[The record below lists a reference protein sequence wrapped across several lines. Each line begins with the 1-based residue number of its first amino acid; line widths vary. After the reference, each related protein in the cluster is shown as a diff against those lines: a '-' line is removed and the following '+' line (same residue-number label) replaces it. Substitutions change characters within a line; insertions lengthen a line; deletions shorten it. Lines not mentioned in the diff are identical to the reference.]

1 VDTVSVIRD
10 GILALSSLLGGHH
23 RTENFDQGQ
32 SWSGSWFADSEGEK
46 VRWEKAVT
54 AASPR
59 TPGISAPS
67 VGILVTGSEERPTS
81 SVLLPHQNIRKI
93 LGSFQLQILKEDQTQ
108 VNATAQKI
116 QEPETKLGG
125 NKVEPQRT
133 RLVPVLLSD
142 TVNSECNLHEKAG
155 SKALS
160 TAGRKAKCKPGS
172 CDNLCKGPTAELGDW
187 GK

>member
-1 VDTVSVIRD
+1 MDTVPVIRD

-125 NKVEPQRT
+125 NKVVTTKNQACPRAY
-133 RLVPVLLSD
+133 
-142 TVNSECNLHEKAG
+142 K
-155 SKALS
+155 
-160 TAGRKAKCKPGS
+160 
-172 CDNLCKGPTAELGDW
+172 
-187 GK
+187 